1 LARISSEYF
10 QRIDKSPSSLFS
22 WLATLP
28 MHMPILRN
36 NRWLITLNRYMGTT
50 RLPFIELGSDVQKN
64 PPVEIVFVSTRK
76 DFNSLEKSIPFAIEA
91 TSNQQSIAIKIIVP
105 EADLLLCNQLVAKLD
120 LQNAKVISENT
131 IVPEHLISALRARF
145 GWRTGWVLQQILK
158 VECVK
163 NSDFPG
169 VLIID
174 SDTLLLNRRTWL
186 KADSTQLLSA
196 SWEYNASYYHFLNKK
211 GLVDIFPEFTFV
223 THHMLMQPK
232 FLIEALN
239 FMGWHSL
246 ELLVDYLI
254 KESNPND
261 DSPFCIEYEL
271 YGQYMF
277 KFHRDLVS
285 LQKWSNISVPP
296 SLINENL
303 PLAKQVSG
311 WKDDFY
317 SISLHSYLE

>member
-1 LARISSEYF
+1 MARISSEYF
-10 QRIDKSPSSLFS
+10 QRIDKSPSSLLF

-36 NRWLITLNRYMGTT
+36 NHWLITLYRYMGTT
-50 RLPFIELGSDVQKN
+50 RLPCVELSSDFEKN
-64 PPVEIVFVSTRK
+64 PSVEIVFVSTRK
-76 DFNSLEKSIPFAIEA
+76 DFNSLEKAIPYAIEA

-105 EADLLLCNQLVAKLD
+105 EDDLLLCNQLIAKMD
-120 LQNAKVISENT
+120 LQNATVISENVL
-131 IVPEHLISALRARF
+131 VPEHLISTLRSRF
-145 GWRTGWVLQQILK
+145 GWRAGWVLQQILK

-186 KADSTQLLSA
+186 KADSTQLLCA
-196 SWEYNASYYHFLNKK
+196 SWEYNASYYRFLNKK

-239 FMGWHSL
+239 FMGWNSM

-254 KESNPND
+254 KESDPND
-261 DSPFCIEYEL
+261 VSPFCIEYEL

-277 KFHRDLVS
+277 KFHRNLVS
-285 LQKWSNISVPP
+285 LQKWANISVPP
-296 SLINENL
+296 SMINDNL
-303 PLAKQVSG
+303 PLAQQVSG
-311 WKDDFY
+311 WKNHFY

>member
-1 LARISSEYF
+1 MGSEYF
-10 QRIDKSPSSLFS
+10 QRMDKSPSRSLA
-22 WLATLP
+22 WLATTSRFIP
-28 MHMPILRN
+28 FLRK

-50 RLPFIELGSDVQKN
+50 RLPIIELGSDGEEN
-64 PPVEIVFVSTRK
+64 PPLEIVFVSTRK
-76 DFNSLEKSIPFAIEA
+76 DFNSLEKAIPFAIEA
-91 TSNQQSIAIKIIVP
+91 TSTQQSIAIKIIVP
-105 EADLLLCNQLVAKLD
+105 EADWVLCNQLVTKLG
-120 LQNAKVISENT
+120 LRNAKVISENSL
-131 IVPEHLISALRARF
+131 VPEHLTSALRSRF
-145 GWRTGWVLQQILK
+145 GWRAGWVLQQILK

-186 KADSTQLLSA
+186 NADSIQLLCA
-196 SWEYNASYYHFLNKK
+196 SWEYNASYYHFLNKN
-211 GLVDIFPEFTFV
+211 GLVDISPKYTFV

-239 FMGWHSL
+239 LMGWNTL

-254 KESNPND
+254 NESNPND

-277 KFHRDLVS
+277 KYHRDSIS
-285 LQKWSNISVPP
+285 LQKWSNISVSP
-296 SLINENL
+296 SLIDENL
-303 PLAKQVSG
+303 SLAKQVLK
-311 WKDDFY
+311 WKDNFF
-317 SISLHSYLE
+317 SISLHSYL